1 MKYLLYIFLFFLAFL
16 LFVPE
21 TGNTEIRNPEILMV
35 IAAIILIILTVKLI
49 KLAVFASKVKKELRE
64 NKYEIKKSR
73 LGIGK
78 VYIVAK
84 NHKETLEICILMRKK
99 SYYKYHFSNENRI
112 ELYKTTV
119 GAVRTGRDIA
129 KVTKSA
135 EVKLAG
141 IIRIAPPKIE
151 NAKRFIVFDQF
162 PTTASDTV
170 NRSLHIGD
178 TVTESEISVF
188 DLKSFIESIK

>member
-1 MKYLLYIFLFFLAFL
+1 MKYIIYFILFFLAFL

-21 TGNTEIRNPEILMV
+21 TGSTEIRNPELLMA
-35 IAAIILIILTVKLI
+35 IAAIILIILIFKLI
-49 KLAVFASKVKKELRE
+49 KLAVLASKVKKELRE
-64 NKYEIKKSR
+64 NKYEIKKAR
-73 LGIGK
+73 LGLGK
-78 VYIVAK
+78 VYIVAE

-99 SYYKYHFSNENRI
+99 SYYKYHFADEKHI

-119 GAVRTGRDIA
+119 GAVRSGRDIA

-141 IIRIAPPKIE
+141 IIRIAPTKIE
-151 NAKRFIVFDQF
+151 NAKRFIVFDKF

-178 TVTESEISVF
+178 TVTESKIAVF

>member
-1 MKYLLYIFLFFLAFL
+1 MKYLIYAAL
-16 LFVPE
+16 LFIASLLFLPE
-21 TGNTEIRNPEILMV
+21 SGSTEIRNPEILMV

-49 KLAVFASKVKKELRE
+49 KLAVFAGKAKKELRE
-64 NKYEIKKSR
+64 NKYEIKKAR
-73 LGIGK
+73 LGFGK
-78 VYIVAK
+78 VYIVAE
-84 NHKETLEICILMRKK
+84 NHKETLEICVLMRKK
-99 SYYKYHFSNENRI
+99 SYYKYHFANENRI

-119 GAVRTGRDIA
+119 GAVRSGRDIA

-141 IIRIAPPKIE
+141 VIRIAPPKIE

-178 TVTESEISVF
+178 TVTENQIAVF
-188 DLKSFIESIK
+188 DLKSFIEIIK

>member
-1 MKYLLYIFLFFLAFL
+1 MKYLLYIFLFFIAFL

-21 TGNTEIRNPEILMV
+21 TGSTEIRNPELLMA
-35 IAAIILIILTVKLI
+35 IAAIILIILIVKLI
-49 KLAVFASKVKKELRE
+49 KLAVFAGKVKKALRE
-64 NKYEIKKSR
+64 NKYEIKKAR
-73 LGIGK
+73 LGLGK
-78 VYIVAK
+78 AYITAK
-84 NHKETLEICILMRKK
+84 NHKETFEICVLMRKK
-99 SYYKYHFSNENRI
+99 SYYKYHFADENRI

-141 IIRIAPPKIE
+141 IIRIAPSKNE
-151 NAKRFIVFDQF
+151 GAKRLILFDKF

-178 TVTESEISVF
+178 TVTENKIAVF

>member
-21 TGNTEIRNPEILMV
+21 TGSTEIRNPELLMA
-35 IAAIILIILTVKLI
+35 IAAIILIILIFKLI
-49 KLAVFASKVKKELRE
+49 KLAVFAGKAKKALRE
-64 NKYEIKKSR
+64 NKYEIKKAR
-73 LGIGK
+73 LGLGK
-78 VYIVAK
+78 VYIVAE
-84 NHKETLEICILMRKK
+84 NHKETLEICVLMRKK
-99 SYYKYHFSNENRI
+99 SYYKYHFANKNRI

-119 GAVRTGRDIA
+119 GAVRSGRDIA

-151 NAKRFIVFDQF
+151 NAKRFIVFDKF

-170 NRSLHIGD
+170 NRSLNIGD
-178 TVTESEISVF
+178 TVTESKIAVF

>member
-1 MKYLLYIFLFFLAFL
+1 MKYLLYLFLFFLAFL

-21 TGNTEIRNPEILMV
+21 TGSTEIRNPELLMA
-35 IAAIILIILTVKLI
+35 IAAIILIILIVKLI

-64 NKYEIKKSR
+64 NKYEIKKAR
-73 LGIGK
+73 LGLGK
-78 VYIVAK
+78 VYIVAE
-84 NHKETLEICILMRKK
+84 NHKETLEICVLTRKK
-99 SYYKYHFSNENRI
+99 SYYKYHFANKNRI

-119 GAVRTGRDIA
+119 GAVRSGRDIA

-151 NAKRFIVFDQF
+151 NAKRFIVFDKF

-170 NRSLHIGD
+170 NRSLNIGD
-178 TVTESEISVF
+178 TVTESEIAVF

>member
-1 MKYLLYIFLFFLAFL
+1 MKYFVYCLLAFIAFL
-16 LFVPE
+16 LFAP
-21 TGNTEIRNPEILMV
+21 GSGSTEIRNPELLV
-35 IAAIILIILTVKLI
+35 AIAAFAAIVLIIRFL
-49 KLAVFASKVKKELRE
+49 KLARLAGNVKNSLKE
-64 NKYEIKKSR
+64 NKFEIKSTR
-73 LGIGK
+73 FGFGK

>member
-1 MKYLLYIFLFFLAFL
+1 MKYLLYLFLLFIAFL

-21 TGNTEIRNPEILMV
+21 TGSTEIRNPELLMA
-35 IAAIILIILTVKLI
+35 IAAIILIILIVKLF
-49 KLAVFASKVKKELRE
+49 KLSVFAGKVKKSLRE
-64 NKYEIKKSR
+64 NKYDIKKAR

-78 VYIVAK
+78 AYITAK
-84 NHKETLEICILMRKK
+84 NHKETLDICILMRKK
-99 SYYKYHFSNENRI
+99 SYYKYHFADENRI
-112 ELYKTTV
+112 EIYKTTV
-119 GAVRTGRDIA
+119 SAVRTGRDIA

-141 IIRIAPPKIE
+141 IIRIAPSKTE
-151 NAKRFIVFDQF
+151 GAKRFFVFDKF

-178 TVTESEISVF
+178 TVTESEIAVF
-188 DLKSFIESIK
+188 DFKSFIESIK